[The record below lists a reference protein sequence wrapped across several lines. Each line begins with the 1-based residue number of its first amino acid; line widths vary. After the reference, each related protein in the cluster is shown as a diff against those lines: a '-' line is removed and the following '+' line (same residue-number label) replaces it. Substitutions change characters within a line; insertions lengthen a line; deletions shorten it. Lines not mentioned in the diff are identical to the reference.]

1 MMIRV
6 SPLIVDREIENT
18 KKLQF
23 DILICENYG

>member
-23 DILICENYG
+23 DIVIFENYG